1 MDNTVGRLTQIQR
14 SVIIG
19 SLLGD
24 GYVRI
29 VRGRRNA
36 FLEVNH
42 AYSMKEYVD
51 QKYKILKDIV
61 ISPPKVRKGNGNRI
75 AYRFFT
81 RQHPEITELFNLFYK
96 NGKKIIPDF
105 KLNPVSLAVWYMDD
119 GSKCGTSS
127 YYLNTQQ
134 FSVED
139 QHILMGYLREFGVE
153 SKLNKDKEYWRIRMI
168 MSSVPTF
175 INLVRQS
182 IVPSLQYKI

>member
-14 SVIIG
+14 SLIIG

-29 VRGRRNA
+29 VKGRRNA
-36 FLEVNH
+36 FLEINH

-51 QKYKILKDIV
+51 WKYEILKDIV
-61 ISPPKVRKGNGNRI
+61 ISPPKARKGNGNRI

-105 KLNPVSLAVWYMDD
+105 KLDPISLAVWYMDD

-134 FSVED
+134 FSIED
-139 QHILMGYLREFGVE
+139 QQKLIEYLRKFGIE

-168 MSSVPTF
+168 MSSVPNF
-175 INLVRQS
+175 INLVQPS